1 MALFS
6 WQKAFIYTV
15 FDAYTSRP
23 RVTSVVIA
31 IIITCQETARRGG
44 LRVWALQLDC
54 VGFQFWL
61 YHRLAV

>member
-1 MALFS
+1 M
-6 WQKAFIYTV
+6 
-15 FDAYTSRP
+15 
-23 RVTSVVIA
+23 TSVVIA